1 MWVRSS
7 VNNLN
12 AIHTIYHHMQ
22 PVCPYLTIIIF
33 SLLIS
38 ELSISSILSSNV
50 YLFGAELGDGHN
62 MPMVSLGNR
71 NAMLDFKSTQL
82 QATKNVQLDFTLM
95 DNKTGNNIQHTTY
108 LVTISNESQRLFTET
123 VHSHDGH
130 ILMEF
135 VPSTTEPYQI
145 NANFDTLSAS
155 YIADYSGP
163 IKVIGNIFSPG
174 NYVVSL
180 EVTGVDFDNLFLPAP
195 LEFKFP
201 VSVSS

>member
-1 MWVRSS
+1 
-7 VNNLN
+7 
-12 AIHTIYHHMQ
+12 MQ
-22 PVCPYLTIIIF
+22 PVCHYLTIIIF

-38 ELSISSILSSNV
+38 ELSLSSILSSNV

-62 MPMVSLGNR
+62 MPMVSLGDR
-71 NAMLDFKSTQL
+71 DAMLDFNSTQL
-82 QATKNVQLDFTLM
+82 HATKKVQLDFALM

-108 LVTISNESQRLFTET
+108 LVTISNESQRLFIET

-135 VPSTTEPYQI
+135 VPSTTAPYKI

-174 NYVVSL
+174 NYTVSL

-195 LEFKFP
+195 LEFEFP
-201 VSVSS
+201 VSISS